1 MFVPVVCAS
10 IHFCVVFRKKE
21 PGFLHVFHCFSGFDL
36 YHSLMWQSFKKCN
49 GSGKTVL
56 QVSILSELLV
66 GFLPFFFKA
75 NSAYKIE
82 K

>member
-10 IHFCVVFRKKE
+10 IHFCVVFRKIE
-21 PGFLHVFHCFSGFDL
+21 PGFLHVFHGFSGFDL

-66 GFLPFFFKA
+66 GFLTFF
-75 NSAYKIE
+75 
-82 K
+82 